1 MRAVKG
7 WVKGE
12 QEGKGLF
19 RRWFR
24 KGIMQGLLDEVEFLQ
39 NHLGLLDL
47 NEVSEELP
55 NRGAEI
61 RQHSPDGLHR
71 TADGLQAGCRLLL
84 QPGQHIP
91 TPLLETPQ
99 HALEPP
105 QGSGPDALF
114 WILDL
119 QKGSD

>member
-1 MRAVKG
+1 MVS
-7 WVKGE
+7 
-12 QEGKGLF
+12 GKGIL
-19 RRWFR
+19 
-24 KGIMQGLLDEVEFLQ
+24 QGLLDEEQFLK
-39 NHLGLLDL
+39 NDLGLLDL
-47 NEVSEELP
+47 DEVSEELP

-61 RQHSPDGLHR
+61 RQHSPDGLHL
-71 TADGLQAGCRLLL
+71 TADGLQAGCHLLL

>member
-1 MRAVKG
+1 MVS
-7 WVKGE
+7 
-12 QEGKGLF
+12 GKGIL
-19 RRWFR
+19 
-24 KGIMQGLLDEVEFLQ
+24 QGLLDEEQFLK
-39 NHLGLLDL
+39 NDLGLLDL
-47 NEVSEELP
+47 DEVSEELP

-71 TADGLQAGCRLLL
+71 TADSLKAGRCLLL